1 MTNETRTT
9 ALPAFDSASDKV
21 RESRPPRTTDGVEDL
36 DDLNLDDEE
45 FRALEEEVTKESL
58 GRRFLEPR
66 TVFSFLFAG
75 VVLFFLARES
85 DIDFAEVRSHLQDA
99 NPAYYVLGLG
109 VFYGSFVVRALRWRG
124 MLDRAGVNA
133 EHGFDVPQIPG
144 ILQILL
150 ISWFANCV
158 VPAKLG
164 DAFRGFLLKER
175 SKASFGLSMGTI
187 LAERLM
193 DLVVLVL
200 VLLASGFWVFGTHIP
215 AKAELAFLL
224 GAGTVAVGVIGVI
237 VLWFARERVE
247 RLLPE
252 RMTSHFQKISTGIF
266 HSLRRPAPI
275 IGYTI
280 LIWVLDGVRLF
291 IIAKALGIDLHV
303 VEAQLVSLSSALV
316 TIVPFTPGGLGLVE
330 GFMVWILGQVD
341 VANSPA
347 TALTF
352 LDRSITYFSLIVV
365 GVPLYLFY
373 LRHKVV
379 NVVSVVKAGK

>member
-1 MTNETRTT
+1 MTNDSRTT
-9 ALPAFDSASDKV
+9 ALPSFDSASDKLLEP
-21 RESRPPRTTDGVEDL
+21 RSSRTAEEIEVL

-45 FRALEEEVTKESL
+45 FRALEEEVAQESL

-66 TVFSFLFAG
+66 TVISFLFAG

-85 DIDFAEVRSHLQDA
+85 DIDFSEVRSNLQDA
-99 NPAYYVLGLG
+99 NPAYYVLGLA

-133 EHGFDVPQIPG
+133 DNGFNVPKIPG

-200 VLLASGFWVFGTHIP
+200 VLLVSGFYVFGTQIP
-215 AKAELAFLL
+215 QKAELAFLL
-224 GAGTVAVGVIGVI
+224 GAGTVGIGVIGVI
-237 VLWFARERVE
+237 VLWFVRERVE

-252 RMTSHFQKISTGIF
+252 RFISHFQKLYTGIF
-266 HSLRRPAPI
+266 HSLRRPGPI
-275 IGYTI
+275 VGYTVV
-280 LIWVLDGVRLF
+280 IWLLDGVRLY
-291 IIAKALGIDLHV
+291 IVAKALGIDLHV
-303 VEAQLVSLSSALV
+303 AESQLVSLSSALV

-330 GFMVWILGQVD
+330 SFMVWILGQVD
-341 VANSPA
+341 VAKNPA
-347 TALTF
+347 GALAV

-365 GVPLYLFY
+365 GIPLYLFY

-379 NVVSVVKAGK
+379 KPGS